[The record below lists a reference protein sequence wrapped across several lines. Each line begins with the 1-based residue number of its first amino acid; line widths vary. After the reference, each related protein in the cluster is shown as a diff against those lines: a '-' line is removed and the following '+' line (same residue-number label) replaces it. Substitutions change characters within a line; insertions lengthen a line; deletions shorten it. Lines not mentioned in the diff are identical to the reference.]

1 MESLNIENKTP
12 SEVAPKLQITPQKA
26 AEELLHSSSEST
38 DTIIISATPEGMPVI
53 HHTKNLYP
61 VVRHTIL
68 VAVVLLFITLIIF
81 LMHQNGKSIYD
92 NGI

>member
-1 MESLNIENKTP
+1 MENLTP
-12 SEVAPKLQITPQKA
+12 SSQIVANQTNTPQEVMTK
-26 AEELLHSSSEST
+26 
-38 DTIIISATPEGMPVI
+38 DTSNTSQKENTSNVTI

-61 VVRHTIL
+61 VVRHIL
-68 VAVVLLFITLIIF
+68 LVICVLFSITLILL

>member
-1 MESLNIENKTP
+1 MNQEPEKVEDSTTLPQPEPAEKAIEDL
-12 SEVAPKLQITPQKA
+12 LQ
-26 AEELLHSSSEST
+26 SSAKNA
-38 DTIIISATPEGMPVI
+38 DTIIISASPLGKPII

-61 VVRHTIL
+61 VVRHLTLIVL
-68 VAVVLLFITLIIF
+68 VLLFATLILF

>member
-1 MESLNIENKTP
+1 MNPEPEKVNNASTSQ
-12 SEVAPKLQITPQKA
+12 SEPPEKII
-26 AEELLHSSSEST
+26 EELLQSSAKNT
-38 DTIIISATPEGMPVI
+38 DTIIISASPLGKPVI

-61 VVRHTIL
+61 VARHLTLIVL
-68 VAVVLLFITLIIF
+68 VLLFATLIVF

>member
-1 MESLNIENKTP
+1 METVSPSSQISTENTLAA
-12 SEVAPKLQITPQKA
+12 SENASK
-26 AEELLHSSSEST
+26 EST
-38 DTIIISATPEGMPVI
+38 NIATDTLQMDVTKPSVI

-61 VVRHTIL
+61 VVRHTVL
-68 VAVVLLFITLIIF
+68 VICVLLLAALIIL

>member
-1 MESLNIENKTP
+1 MEQENNSQINTHTEP
-12 SEVAPKLQITPQKA
+12 EQVAPGATTVVSKDV
-26 AEELLHSSSEST
+26 ST
-38 DTIIISATPEGMPVI
+38 EQAPKDAPVT

-61 VVRHTIL
+61 TVRHTIL
-68 VAVVLLFITLIIF
+68 VIVVIFFVALILF

>member
-1 MESLNIENKTP
+1 MEPLTPTTPLPPIATSDSQNETTTIDTSTPAATTLNQ
-12 SEVAPKLQITPQKA
+12 EV
-26 AEELLHSSSEST
+26 
-38 DTIIISATPEGMPVI
+38 

-61 VVRHTIL
+61 FVRHTLLVICVLFSLLLIL
-68 VAVVLLFITLIIF
+68 F

>member
-1 MESLNIENKTP
+1 MNPDS
-12 SEVAPKLQITPQKA
+12 QITTPDVTKA
-26 AEELLHSSSEST
+26 SSEPNEKVLEELLQSSAKNT
-38 DTIIISATPEGMPVI
+38 DTIIISASPLGKPII

-61 VVRHTIL
+61 VVRHIIL
-68 VAVVLLFITLIIF
+68 IVLVLLFATLIIF